1 MFILENSDTS
11 EEPACLWV
19 LLGFLGNWISGRT
32 GGDGHID
39 GDGGGSGGGGDGN
52 GGGGGDGNVHVD
64 NFDCSTLSRR
74 VPW

>member
-39 GDGGGSGGGGDGN
+39 GGD
-52 GGGGGDGNVHVD
+52 GGDGNVHVD
-64 NFDCSTLSRR
+64 DLD
-74 VPW
+74 